1 MKTIEL
7 ENGSFTLQI
16 ENNFMSVYN
25 NAKGGE
31 YVCATN
37 INQIFVKDKQDKK
50 EVAVA
55 MLTNIISGLVRE
67 GIMKAADEVRFIL
80 KGIELGF

>member
-25 NAKGGE
+25 NEKGDE
-31 YVCATN
+31 YVRATN
-37 INQIFVKDKQDKK
+37 INQIFVKDK
-50 EVAVA
+50 
-55 MLTNIISGLVRE
+55 
-67 GIMKAADEVRFIL
+67 
-80 KGIELGF
+80 

>member
-7 ENGSFTLQI
+7 EKGSFTLQI

-25 NAKGGE
+25 NEKGGE

-37 INQIFVKDKQDKK
+37 INQIFVKDKQNKK
-50 EVAVA
+50 EVAIA

-67 GIMKAADEVRFIL
+67 GFMKAADEVRFIL
-80 KGIELGF
+80 KGMELGF

>member
-50 EVAVA
+50 EVAIA